1 MIELVKVPGPA
12 SAGLAA
18 APVAEPVARWRGAVD
33 RVVATAEIASE
44 RPLGTLGRILALNA
58 TLAVCFTAFGYVL
71 LDDQAAFYR
80 ELMPGTWLSAA
91 LLLFTAA
98 TALAIHRT
106 AAAPRTRDFWSLSG
120 GVFVVLAI
128 DELTQPTVFASKWLK
143 AEHQVAAPAPFND
156 VDSIL
161 LVTLLV
167 GCTVLLARHALVLLR
182 HRRTILLFAIGLT
195 LGAASQTLDS
205 VVEPTKWEFVAE
217 ECLKLSAIP
226 FVLAGYLAALKE
238 TRGRGMRVAMS
249 QQSDA
254 SSAPK
259 VQPASTSVG

>member
-1 MIELVKVPGPA
+1 MKVTGPA
-12 SAGLAA
+12 SSELAT
-18 APVAEPVARWRGAVD
+18 APVAAPIPRPRGAVEHA
-33 RVVATAEIASE
+33 VAAAVRASE
-44 RPLGTLGRILALNA
+44 RPFGTLGRILALNA
-58 TLAVCFTAFGYVL
+58 ALAVVFTAFGWAL
-71 LDDQAAFYR
+71 LGDQAAFYR

-91 LLLFTAA
+91 LLLFTGA
-98 TALAIHRT
+98 TALAIHRG
-106 AAAPRTRDFWSLSG
+106 AAIPAKRDFWSLSAI
-120 GVFVVLAI
+120 VFVVLAV
-128 DELTQPTVFASKWLK
+128 DELTQPTVFLSKWLK

-161 LVTLLV
+161 VVTLLL
-167 GCTVLLARHALVLLR
+167 GCTLLLARHALVLLR
-182 HRRTILLFAIGLT
+182 HRTTILLFAIGLA

-205 VVEPTKWEFVAE
+205 VVEPSKWEFVAE

-226 FVLAGYLAALKE
+226 FVLAGYLAALRDR
-238 TRGRGMRVAMS
+238 RGRGTRVATI

>member
-1 MIELVKVPGPA
+1 MKVTGPTSPEVAAA
-12 SAGLAA
+12 SVALPVPLWRAGLDRAVAA
-18 APVAEPVARWRGAVD
+18 ADGL
-33 RVVATAEIASE
+33 SE
-44 RPLGTLGRILALNA
+44 RPPLSTLARILALNA
-58 TLAVCFTAFGYVL
+58 ALAVCFTAFGWALVG
-71 LDDQAAFYR
+71 DQAAFYR

-91 LLLFTAA
+91 LLLTTGA
-98 TALAIHRT
+98 TALAIHRGFGT
-106 AAAPRTRDFWSLSG
+106 PGRRDFWSLSAA
-120 GVFVVLAI
+120 VFAVLAI
-128 DELTQPTVFASKWLK
+128 DELTQPTVFLSKWLK

-161 LVTLLV
+161 LVTLLA
-167 GCTVLLARHALVLLR
+167 GCLALLARHALVLLR
-182 HRRTILLFAIGLT
+182 HRTTIVLFAIGLV

-205 VVEPTKWEFVAE
+205 VVEPTRWEFVAE
-217 ECLKLSAIP
+217 ECLKLSALP

-238 TRGRGMRVAMS
+238 MRGTGTRVAAS

>member
-1 MIELVKVPGPA
+1 VERAVRAAETA
-12 SAGLAA
+12 SQ
-18 APVAEPVARWRGAVD
+18 
-33 RVVATAEIASE
+33 

-58 TLAVCFTAFGYVL
+58 SLAACFTVFGWAL

-106 AAAPRTRDFWSLSG
+106 AGTPGRRDFWSLSVA
-120 GVFVVLAI
+120 VFAVLAI
-128 DELTQPTVFASKWLK
+128 DELAQPTVFLSKWLK
-143 AEHQVAAPAPFND
+143 SEHHVSAPGPFND

-161 LVTLLV
+161 VVALLV
-167 GCTVLLARHALVLLR
+167 GCAALLARHALVLLR
-182 HRRTILLFAIGLT
+182 HRTTIVLFAVGLA

-205 VVEPTKWEFVAE
+205 VVEPSKWEFVAE
-217 ECLKLSAIP
+217 ECLKLSAVP
-226 FVLAGYLAALKE
+226 FVLAGYLAALRD
-238 TRGRGMRVAMS
+238 TRGRGTRVATT
-249 QQSDA
+249 QQTDA
-254 SSAPK
+254 TSAPK

>member
-1 MIELVKVPGPA
+1 VKVSGPTSAAADIAASPLAAQPRWRSLVSRAVTASHAA
-12 SAGLAA
+12 SAQPLALLGQILAA
-18 APVAEPVARWRGAVD
+18 GA
-33 RVVATAEIASE
+33 A
-44 RPLGTLGRILALNA
+44 
-58 TLAVCFTAFGYVL
+58 LAVCFTAFGWVL

-98 TALAIHRT
+98 TALAIHRMT
-106 AAAPRTRDFWSLSG
+106 GHPGRGDFWSLSAI
-120 GVFVVLAI
+120 VFVVLAV
-128 DELTQPTVFASKWLK
+128 DELAQPTVFLSKWLK
-143 AEHQVAAPAPFND
+143 SEHQIAAPAPFND

-161 LVTLLV
+161 VVALLA
-167 GCTVLLARHALVLLR
+167 GCLALLARHALVLLR
-182 HRRTILLFAIGLT
+182 HRTTLALFAIGLA

-205 VVEPTKWEFVAE
+205 VVEPTRWEFVAE

-226 FVLAGYLAALKE
+226 FVLAGYLAALRDI
-238 TRGRGMRVAMS
+238 RGSGMRHAAS

-254 SSAPK
+254 TSAPK

>member
-1 MIELVKVPGPA
+1 VG
-12 SAGLAA
+12 
-18 APVAEPVARWRGAVD
+18 APQAARWRGLVD
-33 RVVATAEIASE
+33 RAVAASVRASS
-44 RPLGTLGRILALNA
+44 RPFGTLGRILALNA
-58 TLAVCFTAFGYVL
+58 ALALSFTAFGWAL
-71 LDDQAAFYR
+71 LGDQAAFYR

-98 TALAIHRT
+98 TALAIHRE
-106 AAAPRTRDFWSLSG
+106 AGPSAPRDFWSLSAV
-120 GVFVVLAI
+120 VFVVLAV
-128 DELTQPTVFASKWLK
+128 DELTQPTVFLSKWLK

-156 VDSIL
+156 IDSIL
-161 LVTLLV
+161 VVTLLV
-167 GCTVLLARHALVLLR
+167 GCVALLARHALVLLR
-182 HRRTILLFAIGLT
+182 HRTTIGLFAIGLM

-205 VVEPTKWEFVAE
+205 VVEPSKWEFVAE

-226 FVLAGYLAALKE
+226 FVLAGYLAALKDRRGTG
-238 TRGRGMRVAMS
+238 TREATS

>member
-1 MIELVKVPGPA
+1 MKVTGPT
-12 SAGLAA
+12 SAEYAA
-18 APVAEPVARWRGAVD
+18 PPVTAPVAGTRGAID
-33 RVVATAEIASE
+33 RAVRAAESASR
-44 RPLGTLGRILALNA
+44 RPFGTLGRILALNA
-58 TLAVCFTAFGYVL
+58 SLAVCFTAFGWAL

-106 AAAPRTRDFWSLSG
+106 AGTPGRRDFWSLSVA
-120 GVFVVLAI
+120 VFVVLTV
-128 DELTQPTVFASKWLK
+128 DELAQPTVFLSKWLK
-143 AEHQVAAPAPFND
+143 SEHQVAAPGPFND

-161 LVTLLV
+161 VVTLLV
-167 GCTVLLARHALVLLR
+167 GCAALLARHALVLLR
-182 HRRTILLFAIGLT
+182 HRTTIVLFAIGLA

-205 VVEPTKWEFVAE
+205 VVEPSKWEFVAE

-226 FVLAGYLAALKE
+226 FVLAGYLAALKDR
-238 TRGRGMRVAMS
+238 RGTGTRVAAS